1 MDNKILN
8 IYILPLGEFEWRSN
22 NRCNPKASDHSGE
35 FPVHFIDTT
44 SGCLLIISTL
54 LCDSCQRDSTDEIF
68 PWLY

>member
-22 NRCNPKASDHSGE
+22 NRCNPKASDRSGE

-54 LCDSCQRDSTDEIF
+54 LYDSCQRDSTDEIF